1 MALFSNIF
9 SRKKPLSL
17 EGMTDWHCHILP
29 GVDDGVTE
37 MDEALRI
44 LKSYEDAGIAEVWL
58 TPHIMEDLPNST
70 ESLRQRFDELA
81 ELYHGPIKLHLAA
94 ENMIDQLFMDRLE
107 TGDLLPI
114 GNEGRTLLVETSY
127 FSEPMRFYDKLESV
141 KAKGFYPLLAHPERY
156 NYMDSIS
163 NYKRLHEMGVRF
175 QVNLMSLSGYYGPIA
190 RDKAMKFLSEGMV
203 DRFGTDL
210 HRHEHLEIIR
220 SMKLSK
226 KIRNK
231 VEEIKS
237 KF

>member
-1 MALFSNIF
+1 MFSKILGGKKAL
-9 SRKKPLSL
+9 PLD
-17 EGMTDWHCHILP
+17 GMIDWHCHILP
-29 GVDDGVTE
+29 GVDDGVKTME
-37 MDEALRI
+37 ESLSILNAYEA
-44 LKSYEDAGIAEVWL
+44 AGFSEVWL

-70 ESLRQRFDELA
+70 ESLRQRFDELT

-107 TGDLLPI
+107 AGDLLPI

-127 FSEPMRFYDKLESV
+127 FSEPMRFFDKLESI

-156 NYMDSIS
+156 NYMDSMS
-163 NYKRLHEMGVRF
+163 GYRRLQEMGVKF

-220 SMKLSK
+220 NMKLSK
-226 KIRNK
+226 KIRNQ
-231 VEEIKS
+231 VEDIKRI
-237 KF
+237 F